1 MILSSFA
8 FAVGQLR
15 DPRFRR
21 VIWLGFALAIALL
34 FAMYALILLVVQIFV
49 PGTLTLPIAGEVTG
63 LRTLLSLGSIVFVI
77 GLSVF
82 LMAPVASAFTGLFL
96 DEVATAVEDAHFPNL
111 PPATP
116 TSTLDALRDSVSY
129 FGLLVGLN
137 LIGMIVFVISGGLG
151 MVVIWAINAWL
162 LSREYITMVALR
174 RMTRE
179 QARELRRRHPIRLWL
194 AGAMLAV
201 PLTIPFLNL
210 LMPVIGAAAFTHLFH
225 RLIARA

>member
-15 DPRFRR
+15 DARFRK

-34 FAMYALILLVVQIFV
+34 FAMYALLLLAVQLFV

-63 LRTLLSLGSIVFVI
+63 LQTLLSIGSILFVI

-96 DEVATAVEDAHFPNL
+96 DEVATAVEDVHFPNL

-116 TSTLDALRDSVSY
+116 TTTLDALRDSVSY
-129 FGLLVGLN
+129 FGVLVALN
-137 LIGMIVFVISGGLG
+137 LLGMVVFVISGGLG
-151 MVVIWAINAWL
+151 MLVIWAINAWL
-162 LSREYITMVALR
+162 LSREYLTMVALR
-174 RMTRE
+174 RMSRE
-179 QARELRRRHPIRLWL
+179 QARALRKKHPVRLWI

-201 PLTIPFLNL
+201 PLTIPFVNL
-210 LMPVIGAAAFTHLFH
+210 LMPVVGAAAFTHLFH
-225 RLIARA
+225 RLTRRA

>member
-1 MILSSFA
+1 
-8 FAVGQLR
+8 LR

-21 VIWLGFALAIALL
+21 VIWLGFALAVALL
-34 FAMYALILLVVQIFV
+34 FMMYALILLVVQVLV

-96 DEVATAVEDAHFPNL
+96 DEVATAVEDVHFPGL

-116 TSTLDALRDSVSY
+116 TSTMDALRDSVSY

-151 MVVIWAINAWL
+151 MIVIWGINAWL

-174 RMTRE
+174 RMSRL
-179 QARELRRRHPIRLWL
+179 QARELRRRHPVRLWL

-225 RLIARA
+225 RLTSRG

>member
-15 DPRFRR
+15 DLRFRR
-21 VIWLGFALAIALL
+21 IIWLGIALAIALL
-34 FAMYALILLVVQIFV
+34 FAIYALLLLVVQVFV

-63 LRTLLSLGSIVFVI
+63 LRTLLSLGSVLFMT

-96 DEVATAVEDAHFPNL
+96 DDVANAVEAEHFPHLTRPAPL
-111 PPATP
+111 PFWTA
-116 TSTLDALRDSVSY
+116 ARDSISY
-129 FGLLVGLN
+129 FVLLVGLN
-137 LIGMIVFVISGGLG
+137 LIGMIVFVLSGGLG
-151 MVVIWAINAWL
+151 VVVLWGINAWL

-174 RMTRE
+174 RMTRQ
-179 QARELRRRHPIRLWL
+179 QARELCRLHPVRLWL
-194 AGAMLAV
+194 AGVMLAI
-201 PLTIPFLNL
+201 PLTIPFVNL

-225 RLIARA
+225 RLTTRV